1 MYLSLTT
8 ILIGITA
15 LSSIIAF
22 NRPALLDRWMFIPYR
37 IKQRNQWDRFILS
50 GFIHKDYMHLLFN
63 MFTFYF
69 FGGVVERF
77 FKFQFGLELGGLIF
91 IGFYLAAVVVA
102 DIPTYLK
109 EQRNSYYKA
118 LGASGGTSATVFAS
132 IILMPLSDICLFGM
146 ERQVSCFGV
155 TESHGCT
162 GLQKEHCH
170 GFANDIRCP
179 DNYCSRPS
187 NRVIGTFYQRHTTIG
202 STGFK
207 KWLTSH

>member
-1 MYLSLTT
+1 MDLSLTT

-22 NRPALLDRWMFIPYR
+22 NRPTLLDRWMFMPYR

-91 IGFYLAAVVVA
+91 LGFYLIAIVLA
-102 DIPTYLK
+102 DIPTFLK
-109 EQRNSYYKA
+109 EQGNSYYQA

-132 IILMPLSDICLFGM
+132 IILMPLSDICLFGLLCLPGFLLGGFFLIY
-146 ERQVSCFGV
+146 SFGK
-155 TESHGCT
+155 GQQ
-162 GLQKEHCH
+162 GQ
-170 GFANDIRCP
+170 
-179 DNYCSRPS
+179 DNINHDAHLYGAIFGIVCILLLSPNSAAMFLEQILSYRP
-187 NRVIGTFYQRHTTIG
+187 F
-202 STGFK
+202 
-207 KWLTSH
+207 

>member
-1 MYLSLTT
+1 MDYSLTI

-22 NRPALLDRWMFIPYR
+22 NRPALLDRWMFIPYQ

-50 GFIHKDYMHLLFN
+50 GFIHKDFMHLLFN

-91 IGFYLAAVVVA
+91 VGFYLAAIVIA

-109 EQRNSYYKA
+109 QQGNSYYQA

-132 IILMPLSDICLFGM
+132 IILMPLSDICLFGLLCLPGFLLGGFFLIYSYVKG
-146 ERQVSCFGV
+146 QQGQDNINHDAHLYGAIFGILCILILSPGSAAMFL
-155 TESHGCT
+155 EQILS
-162 GLQKEHCH
+162 
-170 GFANDIRCP
+170 
-179 DNYCSRPS
+179 YRP
-187 NRVIGTFYQRHTTIG
+187 F
-202 STGFK
+202 
-207 KWLTSH
+207 